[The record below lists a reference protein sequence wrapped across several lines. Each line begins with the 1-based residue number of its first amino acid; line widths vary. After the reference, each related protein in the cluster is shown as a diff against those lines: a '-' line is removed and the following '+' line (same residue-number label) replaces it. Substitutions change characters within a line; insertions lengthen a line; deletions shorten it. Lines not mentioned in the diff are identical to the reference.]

1 MRADNVRGNSASLG
15 IHTSKS
21 EKKDYLSV
29 PTLEEKKYPI
39 RSTGGKSAN
48 FHWENIPSRVDT
60 PIGDGNHT
68 SRAAMHTQI
77 PSIELSPA
85 PASETTDAGTSSALD
100 AEKRGLNGLTT
111 ILEKGLAIA
120 STPPEIAKKINNLK
134 DAMTSLFNEVKKNA
148 IYEKPEADEESSTSM
163 LDKYAA
169 LGNAAKSAKHQAED
183 ISRLADKLNVMVLKE
198 GNSDHN
204 KLARELN
211 TISNIYHEKAKIY
224 RSISDIALLDET
236 SSYDKNNK
244 LKHIVDNPYNS
255 SSSTEIGIK
264 AKFGVGLPTY
274 GTELIGE
281 PISASLTANIGGKHS
296 SEVAMKNG
304 TGSTTKKDTLSA
316 GIDARVGIKGISAS
330 AGVAGNIS
338 VGETYDTGKTNPERD
353 FAIIEAMEESR
364 RSLNPALLRRPK
376 QGIQHF
382 TNVTINEFLGHPR
395 TYPKAPTHIDAN
407 RLTQAQGSH
416 LVLDAL
422 YKDIGI
428 DISQGNVEKL
438 SSLKL
443 DLPSSPAPSLVGKAK
458 SSHISTRSGDIKLS
472 ANATIGLPGK
482 PLGAP
487 DIGMSANGAV
497 SAKFTKKE
505 TQTNTTSAELLS
517 LDNIPSTQQAQEI
530 ASMIRESVW
539 LPKSN
544 GDINKLPQHL
554 QAAYALVDKINADLP
569 NVDAALAQVNQAS
582 TALDVLTQ
590 SYQTFSQHAARWIV
604 AEGMYKSPSDADNRA
619 RLEIERG
626 VITPHLFLK
635 DRIPESASR
644 GDRVKFAKE
653 AIAMALDGYST
664 ALGVIN
670 LAGLGRVFGEHGRTK
685 ENNFPLAQATANL
698 AKKSQSLLDDLK
710 KIPVPIPS
718 EVLNRSSALV
728 SLKNS
733 EKIDFSLEGKRQAG
747 VTFIAPLDG
756 AEIHNIKDIPGGAG
770 YIEGNMGSASLLNGI
785 QSTSAKKTIVTDTN
799 SPFGRGSF
807 TSTSEAINS
816 TKPQIK
822 DPESSLISRGMHGLA
837 HLIGASTHGK
847 ETTVTTDRRNG
858 KVMTETTTMADS
870 RSTNLSTPNLA
881 EGTAAKVN
889 IAASKVVTNNTTITK
904 MGDELSANVE
914 NFSELKDYGLDSK
927 AITTI
932 KNLMHPITAN
942 TDENNNT
949 VNLATSEID
958 NVKAL
963 QNKFESFFEKVES
976 NDNIKNKYF
985 GLNALGGVLNAFSQI
1000 KPEDLAALTKKEQ
1013 GHFEFDQFDVLSKD
1027 ATDEFF
1033 ARKALSQNSA
1043 KNILS
1048 TESPFLDGNIFS
1060 YMGTKPEAVSKLLQE
1075 EVNNSGK
1082 TAIQF
1087 LEKSSPEERVAFFK
1101 NEPLGIKLFA
1111 TYLMVLDTVN
1121 DVQSTLTNKSIS
1133 LSSFAQSSIAD
1144 KVRVAQDKYDGGQGM
1159 LLSAFREKLMPMQ
1172 FRSSLK

>member
-1 MRADNVRGNSASLG
+1 MRTDNIRANSASLG

-21 EKKDYLSV
+21 EKKDFLSV
-29 PTLEEKKYPI
+29 PTLEDKGYPI
-39 RSTGGKSAN
+39 RSTGGKSAS

-60 PIGDGNHT
+60 PIDGGNHT
-68 SRAAMHTQI
+68 ARTAMHRQI

-85 PASETTDAGTSSALD
+85 PESETTDADTFSVLD
-100 AEKRGLNGLTT
+100 TEKRGLDGLTT
-111 ILEKGLAIA
+111 VLEKRLAIT
-120 STPPEIAKKINNLK
+120 STPPQIAKEINNLK
-134 DAMTSLFNEVKKNA
+134 DAMTNLFNEVKKNA
-148 IYEKPEADEESSTSM
+148 IYEKPEVDEKSGTSM

-169 LGNAAKSAKHQAED
+169 LGDAAKSAKHQAEN
-183 ISRLADKLNVMVLKE
+183 ISRLANKLNVMVRKE
-198 GNSDHN
+198 GNSDHD
-204 KLARELN
+204 KLARELDV
-211 TISNIYHEKAKIY
+211 ISSIYHKRAEIY

-244 LKHIVDNPYNS
+244 LKHIIDNPYNS
-255 SSSTEIGIK
+255 SSSTETGVK

-274 GTELIGE
+274 GANLTGE
-281 PISASLTANIGGKHS
+281 PIGASLTANIGGKHS

-316 GIDARVGIKGISAS
+316 GIDARVGIKGLSAS

-338 VGETYDTGKTNPERD
+338 VGETYDTGKTDPARD

-364 RSLNPALLRRPK
+364 RSLNLPFLRGPK

-382 TNVTINEFLGHPR
+382 TNVAINGPLGHPR

-422 YKDIGI
+422 YKEIRI
-428 DISQGNVEKL
+428 DISQGNVEKM
-438 SSLKL
+438 SPLKL
-443 DLPSSPAPSLVGKAK
+443 DLPTSPSPSLFGKAK

-472 ANATIGLPGK
+472 ANATMGFPGK
-482 PLGAP
+482 PLAFP
-487 DIGMSANGAV
+487 DVGMSANGAA

-530 ASMIRESVW
+530 ASMIGKSVW
-539 LPKSN
+539 LRKSD

-554 QAAYALVDKINADLP
+554 KAAYALIDKINADLP
-569 NVDAALAQVNQAS
+569 HADAALAQVNQAS
-582 TALDVLTQ
+582 TALDALTQ
-590 SYQTFSQHAARWIV
+590 SYQEFSQHAAPWIA
-604 AEGMYKSPSDADNRA
+604 AEGLYKSPSQVDRRE
-619 RLEIERG
+619 RLESERK
-626 VITPHLFLK
+626 VITQHLFFK
-635 DRIPESASR
+635 DKIPESASS
-644 GDRVKFAKE
+644 DERVKFAKE

-670 LAGLGRVFGEHGRTK
+670 LAGLGRVFGEHGRIK
-685 ENNFPLAQATANL
+685 ENNFPLAQATARL
-698 AKKSQSLLDDLK
+698 AEKSQSLLDDLK
-710 KIPVPIPS
+710 KISVPIPT
-718 EVLNRSSALV
+718 EMLNRSSALV

-733 EKIDFSLEGKRQAG
+733 EKIELSLEGKKQAG
-747 VTFIAPLDG
+747 ITSIAPLDG
-756 AEIHNIKDIPGGAG
+756 AEIHNIKGIPGGAG
-770 YIEGNMGSASLLNGI
+770 YIEGNMGSSSVLNSI
-785 QSTSAKKTIVTDTN
+785 QSASVKKTIVTDTN

-807 TSTSEAINS
+807 TSTSKIINS
-816 TKPQIK
+816 SKPQIK

-837 HLIGASTHGK
+837 HLIGVSTHGK

-858 KVMTETTTMADS
+858 KVMTETTTMANS
-870 RSTNLSTPNLA
+870 RSTNVSTPNLA

-889 IAASKVVTNNTTITK
+889 IAASKTVTNNTTITK

-927 AITTI
+927 AIATI
-932 KNLMHPITAN
+932 KNLMHPI
-942 TDENNNT
+942 NNT
-949 VNLATSEID
+949 VENNTANLATSEVD
-958 NVKAL
+958 NVKVL
-963 QNKFESFFEKVES
+963 QSKFESFFEKVES

-985 GLNALGGVLNAFSQI
+985 GLNALGGVLSAFSQI
-1000 KPEDLAALTKKEQ
+1000 EPKDLEVLTKKEQ
-1013 GHFEFDQFDVLSKD
+1013 GHFEFDQFDVLAKD
-1027 ATDEFF
+1027 ATREFF
-1033 ARKALSQNSA
+1033 ARKELSQNSA
-1043 KNILS
+1043 KNMLS
-1048 TESPFLDGNIFS
+1048 TESPSLNGDIFS
-1060 YMGTKPEAVSKLLQE
+1060 YMGTEPKAVDKLLQE

-1111 TYLMVLDTVN
+1111 NYLMVLDTVN

-1133 LSSFAQSSIAD
+1133 LSPFAQSSIAD
-1144 KVRVAQDKYDGGQGM
+1144 KVQVAQQGQSDGGEGM
-1159 LLSAFREKLMPMQ
+1159 LLAAFREKRMPMQ